1 MFHRYALDETAC
13 TTRLYERMVR
23 LPCRRQ
29 EEQRRRIVVEEIT
42 IPPPPPRQDG
52 PHVVGIRA
60 HVYAHP
66 VRVSKR
72 KTEEDT

>member
-1 MFHRYALDETAC
+1 
-13 TTRLYERMVR
+13 MVR

-66 VRVSKR
+66 VRVSRR